1 MKWILCN
8 QFILVEVL
16 ENFCKILIFLEL
28 TLNDAK
34 LESRMGGRRANLAG
48 FLELKSWYGIN
59 RNMSRNVAYNP
70 AGPLNGP
77 LSGP

>member
-1 MKWILCN
+1 M
-8 QFILVEVL
+8 
-16 ENFCKILIFLEL
+16 EL

-34 LESRMGGRRANLAG
+34 LESRMGGRRAIHLAG

-70 AGPLNGP
+70 TGPLNGP
-77 LSGP
+77 LNRP

>member
-1 MKWILCN
+1 M
-8 QFILVEVL
+8 
-16 ENFCKILIFLEL
+16 EL

-34 LESRMGGRRANLAG
+34 LESRMDGRRANLAG

-70 AGPLNGP
+70 TGPLNGP
-77 LSGP
+77 LNGP

>member
-1 MKWILCN
+1 MNLMQSVHLGWSSRKLC
-8 QFILVEVL
+8 E
-16 ENFCKILIFLEL
+16 ILIFLEL

-34 LESRMGGRRANLAG
+34 LKSRMGGRRANLAG

-70 AGPLNGP
+70 TGPLNGP
-77 LSGP
+77 LNGP

>member
-1 MKWILCN
+1 M
-8 QFILVEVL
+8 
-16 ENFCKILIFLEL
+16 EL

-34 LESRMGGRRANLAG
+34 LESRMGGRRAIHLAG

-70 AGPLNGP
+70 TGPLNGP
-77 LSGP
+77 LNGP